1 MVVITAMVV
10 MLIIVITVVMV
21 MVMVIAMI
29 FIEVMAVMIRCVSR
43 AELIAVTNRALKCK
57 YPCPF

>member
-1 MVVITAMVV
+1 MVVVTGLVV
-10 MLIIVITVVMV
+10 MLIIVITVV

-57 YPCPF
+57 YRCPF